1 MSVPRQDKCGLVDV
15 PEEVAEMKIRSK
27 RYKESEKEIDRANSY
42 SLKDAISILKKLRP
56 PKFDASVDLH
66 FNINVDPKKSDQMV
80 RGTVVLPHGTGKK
93 VRVAVFCK
101 GENEKLAR
109 EANADYVGGN
119 DLIDKVAGGFLDFD
133 CAIATPDMMKDL
145 SKLGKILG
153 PRGLMPSP
161 KTGTV
166 TNDIVKAVEDVRKGK
181 VEFRTDK
188 QSGIHLSVG
197 KLSFSEDKLH
207 ENASRVIEMV
217 NETRPSSVKGKF
229 IKSLFISSTMN
240 CGFKLAI

>member
-1 MSVPRQDKCGLVDV
+1 
-15 PEEVAEMKIRSK
+15 MKIRSK
-27 RYKESEKEIDRANSY
+27 RYKESEKQIDRTKTL
-42 SLKDAISILKKLRP
+42 SLKDAILILKKLQP

-133 CAIATPDMMKDL
+133 CAIATPEI
-145 SKLGKILG
+145 G
-153 PRGLMPSP
+153 RAH
-161 KTGTV
+161 V
-166 TNDIVKAVEDVRKGK
+166 
-181 VEFRTDK
+181 
-188 QSGIHLSVG
+188 
-197 KLSFSEDKLH
+197 
-207 ENASRVIEMV
+207 
-217 NETRPSSVKGKF
+217 
-229 IKSLFISSTMN
+229 
-240 CGFKLAI
+240 